1 MKDKFFSLIARLR
14 HIDRWS
20 LMRNTRKE
28 NVAEHSYITAVVA
41 HALCVIENE
50 LFGGELNPEKATVF
64 ALYHDSAEVFTG
76 DLPTPVK
83 YHSEEIRAA
92 YKAIE
97 EKAEKKLLEFLPNE
111 LKEAFAKTVSPE
123 KSEPEYKF
131 VKYAD
136 KLAALIKCNEELSA
150 GNAEFAAAKKS
161 IEKTLESIPEKS
173 VKYFLQNFADS
184 FGLSLDET
192 L

>member
-41 HALCVIENE
+41 HALCIIENE
-50 LFGGELNPEKATVF
+50 LFGGELNPEKAAIF

-111 LKEAFAKTVSPE
+111 LKDAFAKTVSPE

>member
-41 HALCVIENE
+41 HALCIIENE
-50 LFGGELNPEKATVF
+50 LFGGELNPEKAAIF

-83 YHSEEIRAA
+83 YHS
-92 YKAIE
+92 
-97 EKAEKKLLEFLPNE
+97 
-111 LKEAFAKTVSPE
+111 
-123 KSEPEYKF
+123 
-131 VKYAD
+131 
-136 KLAALIKCNEELSA
+136 
-150 GNAEFAAAKKS
+150 
-161 IEKTLESIPEKS
+161 
-173 VKYFLQNFADS
+173 
-184 FGLSLDET
+184 
-192 L
+192 

>member
-1 MKDKFFSLIARLR
+1 
-14 HIDRWS
+14 
-20 LMRNTRKE
+20 MRNMRKE

-41 HALCVIENE
+41 HALCAIENE
-50 LFGGELNPEKATVF
+50 LYGGKLNPDRAAVL

-83 YHSEEIRAA
+83 YRSDELKTA

-97 EKAEKKLLEFLPNE
+97 EKAEKKLIEFLPPE
-111 LKEAFAKTVSPE
+111 LSDTFSKVVSPN
-123 KSEPEYKF
+123 KTEPEYKF
-131 VKYAD
+131 MKYAD

-161 IEKTLESIPEKS
+161 VEKAFESVQEKS
-173 VKYFLQNFADS
+173 VKYFIENFADS
-184 FGLSLDET
+184 FGVSLDES